1 MPLTYRENY
10 LRNVRL
16 TGPEYMPCAVSI
28 SGGSWDQWR
37 EDMEDVCLRHPALFP
52 GFEKGQR
59 DYDHWDFGPAHRA
72 GERYVDNWGVTWHSE
87 VNGLE
92 GCFTDCPLD
101 DWDKLAAYQPPDANV
116 QLDRGPVDWAATAQS
131 MAAAKAAGHLTQ
143 GYLAHGFLLMRM
155 YYLRGFENLMLDF
168 ASNEPRL
175 RDLIDMINGH
185 NRIIVDHYRAM
196 GVDMIH
202 FGEDIGT
209 QTASLISP
217 KHFHQWIMPAYQ
229 ELMQPCREQGMII
242 GSHSDGYI
250 MELIDD
256 LLEAG
261 LDMVNPQDL
270 CNGIDNLAAEVK
282 GRVCIKLDI
291 DRQTIV
297 PFGTP
302 AEIHDLIEEEVRKLG
317 SPQGGLEMICGIYP
331 PTPPENVDAVCA
343 ALEEFQTYW
352 FDGRAT

>member
-1 MPLTYRENY
+1 MSLSYRENY
-10 LRNVRL
+10 IRNVRL

-28 SGGSWDQWR
+28 SGGSWDQCR
-37 EDMEDVCLRHPALFP
+37 EDLEDVCLRHPSLFP

-59 DYDHWDFGPAHRA
+59 DFDHWDFGNAYRA
-72 GERYVDNWGVTWHSE
+72 GECYVDNWGVTWHSE
-87 VNGLE
+87 INGLE
-92 GCFTDCPLD
+92 GCFTNCPLA
-101 DWDKLAAYQPPDANV
+101 DWSNLATYQPPDANV
-116 QLDRGPVDWAATAQS
+116 KLDRAPVDWPALQRAT
-131 MAAAKAAGHLTQ
+131 AAAKTAGHLTQ

-155 YYLRGFENLMLDF
+155 YYLRGFENLMMDF
-168 ASNEPRL
+168 AGNEPRL
-175 RDLIDMINGH
+175 GDLIALINVH

-196 GVDMIH
+196 GVDLIH
-202 FGEDIGT
+202 FGEDLGT

-217 KHFHQWIMPAYQ
+217 KHFHRWIMPAYQ

-270 CNGIDNLAAEVK
+270 CNGIDNLAREVK

-291 DRQTIV
+291 DRQKVV
-297 PFGTP
+297 PFGSRQD
-302 AEIHDLIEEEVRKLG
+302 IHDLIEEEVRKLG
-317 SPQGGLEMICGIYP
+317 SPQGGLEMIAGIYP
-331 PTPPENVDAVCA
+331 PTPPENVDALCA
-343 ALEEFQTYW
+343 ALEEFQMYW
-352 FDGRAT
+352 FDGRGR